1 MKLFKNKKIVIA
13 LAISAAM
20 SMTVFTG
27 EISLASPPET
37 NVSVNVSVSQSTPV
51 VNWEKGSEA
60 DVVAEGIGKSGGNGT
75 TMARMAA
82 KLDAQRNL
90 LGMIKGVQ
98 IDSETIMQDLI
109 VSNDTVSGR
118 INGILQGAE
127 IVEERELDNGEYY
140 VKMRV
145 PVYGA
150 SNSLAAAVVP
160 ALVNQTPE
168 AFPVVNETKLSPEA
182 IHSIGNAAY
191 TGVIIDAS
199 GLGLQPTFSP
209 VIYDTEGRAI
219 YGIKNLNYDAVIS
232 EGMVS
237 YTHDLESAYSSR
249 AGSNPLVVKAVSASG
264 GRNSTNAVNAVV
276 TVKDADTILYANE
289 STGILNNCAVVFVR

>member
-1 MKLFKNKKIVIA
+1 MKIFKNKKIAIA
-13 LAISAAM
+13 LAVSAAI
-20 SMTVFTG
+20 SMTAFTS
-27 EISLASPPET
+27 EITLAAPPET
-37 NVSVNVSVSQSTPV
+37 NVSVNVSVTQPAPI

-60 DVVAEGIGKSGGNGT
+60 DVVAEGIGKSGGKGM

-98 IDSETIMQDLI
+98 IDSETVMQDLI
-109 VSNDTVSGR
+109 VSNDTVNGR

-127 IVEERELDNGEYY
+127 IVEERELNNDEYY

-145 PVYGA
+145 PIYGA
-150 SNSLAAAVVP
+150 SNSLASAVVP
-160 ALVNQTPE
+160 ALINNTPE
-168 AFPVVNETKLSPEA
+168 AFPTVEETKLSPEA
-182 IHSIGNAAY
+182 VHSISNASY

-219 YGIKNLNYDAVIS
+219 YGIKNLNYDSIIS

-237 YTHDLESAYSSR
+237 YARDLESAYQSR
-249 AGSNPLVVKAVSASG
+249 AGANPLVIKAVSASG
-264 GRNSTNAVNAVV
+264 GKNSSNAVNAVV

-289 STGILNNCAVVFVR
+289 SSGILNNCAVVFVR